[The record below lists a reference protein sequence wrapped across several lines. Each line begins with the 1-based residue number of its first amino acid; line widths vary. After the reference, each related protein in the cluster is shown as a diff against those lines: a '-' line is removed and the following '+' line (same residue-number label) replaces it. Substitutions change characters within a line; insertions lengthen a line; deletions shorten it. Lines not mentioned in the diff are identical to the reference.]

1 MQTPDRDEPS
11 TLSEGVRVVSLQR
24 WTAMPWLNH
33 AGTSWPKP
41 QPVQAAVAEALTAP
55 PETFPARFEA
65 GRASLA
71 GWLGVADP
79 GRVLITPGATSAL
92 HLALHDL
99 PWKAGDRLLIGPTE
113 HHALYGP
120 AVRLRHRGVSVE
132 VLPIDRDEGADLGAL
147 ERALRDG
154 GVRMVA
160 LAWASNVTGAIL
172 DAKTAV
178 RLAHA
183 HGALCLLDA
192 AQTAGV
198 LDCRLDSLGADLV
211 AIAGHKGPQGP
222 QGIGALVRG
231 PAVPDGAPGTAWT
244 MDGPPA
250 GGPTGFCDAGS
261 VNLAGLAGMVA
272 GLETLDPGWTGRRQA
287 LTSHLL
293 EGLAALPGVRILG
306 PMDPKRR
313 VGLVSVTLPDV
324 VRAGRQLARA
334 GVHASVGL
342 HCAPAAHH
350 ALGTLPDGALRLSI
364 GPRTT
369 KQDIELALAAL
380 PHGRRLPDAP

>member
-1 MQTPDRDEPS
+1 
-11 TLSEGVRVVSLQR
+11 
-24 WTAMPWLNH
+24 MPWLNH

-41 QPVQAAVAEALTAP
+41 QSVHAAVAETLAAP
-55 PETFPARFEA
+55 PETFPARFDTS
-65 GRASLA
+65 RASLA
-71 GWLGVADP
+71 GLLGVADP
-79 GRVLITPGATSAL
+79 DRVLITPGATPAL
-92 HLALHDL
+92 HLALQDL
-99 PWKAGDRLLIGPTE
+99 PWRAGDRLLIGPTE

-132 VLPIDRDEGADLGAL
+132 VLPLDPDEGADLGAL
-147 ERALRDG
+147 EHALRDG

-160 LAWASNVTGAIL
+160 LAWASNVTGALI
-172 DAKTAV
+172 DAKAAV

-198 LDCRLDSLGADLV
+198 LELELDSLGADLV

-244 MDGPPA
+244 MDGAPD

-272 GLETLDPGWTGRRQA
+272 GLKSLDPDRAGRREA
-287 LTSHLL
+287 LTSSLL
-293 EGLAALPGVRILG
+293 SGLGALPGVRILG
-306 PMDPKRR
+306 PTDPNRR

-324 VRAGRQLARA
+324 FDAARKLAAA
-334 GVHASVGL
+334 GVQASVGR

-369 KQDIELALAAL
+369 MQDVELALAAL
-380 PHGRRLPDAP
+380 QPGRRSPDAP